1 MMIRKLL
8 IKIFKLEM
16 IEKLLLGDNENDRK

>member
-16 IEKLLLGDNENDRK
+16 IEKLLSGDNENDRK